1 MKPIP
6 YGNPSLNYKHM
17 EDLIDFFFIQVALTA
32 QFLIFNSDEL
42 LAMPTSTEG
51 HMATCHDQRWSLVAL
66 MSYDALLLVLLLLV
80 SPLVARSKRNYR
92 EGIFFCVAAWLSA
105 VCWGLWVTG
114 FMMLGAE
121 WRAACIAFG
130 HCACASVVLGAVF
143 VPRTY
148 LIVSSVTRARIASA
162 IPAAAAA
169 YSSSTN
175 ILDIQYRSN
184 QVTRPKF

>member
-1 MKPIP
+1 
-6 YGNPSLNYKHM
+6 
-17 EDLIDFFFIQVALTA
+17 VALTT
-32 QFLIFNSDEL
+32 QFLMFNSQEL
-42 LAMPTSTEG
+42 LAMPASVEG
-51 HMATCHDQRWSLVAL
+51 QLATCHDHRWSLVAL

-105 VCWGLWVTG
+105 ICWGLWVSG
-114 FMMLGAE
+114 FMLLGTE

-130 HCACASVVLGAVF
+130 HCACASVVLGSVF